1 MAEPYEFKAFAGSS
15 HLILIRLIRRWAPR
29 GRLLDLGSWTGDLG
43 AAVRD
48 HFAKTFALERSVSNL
63 PELRRRFD
71 SVLIADLELTPQL
84 PPSLDAI
91 VLADVLEHV
100 RGPQELLAC
109 ATKVLSPGGKIFISI
124 PNVANVAI
132 RVSLLF
138 GRFEYAEKG
147 ILDSTHLR
155 FFTRA
160 SARRLIRSAGL
171 VIQEETVSS
180 VPIRLAF
187 PRAPGVLISI
197 AEKILLLV
205 TPLLPTL
212 LGYQFIF
219 VAADRDS
226 AGGGRQG

>member
-1 MAEPYEFKAFAGSS
+1 MAEPYEFKAFVGSS
-15 HLILIRLIRRWAPR
+15 HSILIRLIRRLAPR

-43 AAVRD
+43 AAVRN
-48 HFAKTFALERSVSNL
+48 HFSKTFALERSISNL
-63 PELRRRFD
+63 PELRRRYD
-71 SVLIADLELTPQL
+71 SVLIADLELTPDL
-84 PPSLDAI
+84 PASLDAI

-100 RGPQELLAC
+100 RSPQEVLISARR
-109 ATKVLSPGGKIFISI
+109 VLSPDGKIFISI
-124 PNVANVAI
+124 PNVANLAI

-138 GRFEYAEKG
+138 GRLEYAEKG

-160 SARRLIRSAGL
+160 SARRLIRGAGL
-171 VIQEETVSS
+171 VIQEEAVSS
-180 VPIRLAF
+180 VPIRLVF
-187 PRAPGVLISI
+187 PRAPRALISM
-197 AEKILLLV
+197 AEKILLVV

-226 AGGGRQG
+226 AAVGRQG